1 MKKVTLILIGLMS
14 FGFNTLVFAEA
25 AAHEGAEKAIE
36 VKPFGDVEAGKKKA
50 ASCTGC
56 HGRNG
61 DSLISINPKLAGQG
75 AKYLFKQMNDF
86 KTGERP
92 NALMQSQLAGKS
104 EQDLKDIAA
113 FFAEQK
119 SSSGLVKKE
128 FMELGQKIYRG
139 GNAETGLPAC
149 IACHGPAGEGM
160 SAAGFPSLAGQ
171 HAQYVEAQ
179 LKAFRSAGRGDHSG
193 QKRTNDSVDGGP
205 AMMQDVSAKMSDDE
219 IQAVSSYISG
229 LR

>member
-1 MKKVTLILIGLMS
+1 MKKVTLILIGMITFSL
-14 FGFNTLVFAEA
+14 NTLVFAESV
-25 AAHEGAEKAIE
+25 AHDGAEKAIE
-36 VKPFGDVEAGKKKA
+36 AKPFGDAAAGKSKA
-50 ASCTGC
+50 AACTGC

-61 DSLISINPKLAGQG
+61 DSMLSSNPKLAGQG

-86 KTGERP
+86 KTGARE
-92 NALMQSQLAGKS
+92 NALMQSQLSGKS

-113 FFAEQK
+113 FFAEQE

-128 FMELGQKIYRG
+128 YLELGQKIYRG
-139 GNAETGLPAC
+139 GNADTGLAAC

-179 LKAFRSAGRGDHSG
+179 LKAFRAAGRGDHSG

-205 AMMQDVSAKMSDDE
+205 AMMQDVAAKMSDDE
-219 IQAVSSYISG
+219 IRAVASYISG